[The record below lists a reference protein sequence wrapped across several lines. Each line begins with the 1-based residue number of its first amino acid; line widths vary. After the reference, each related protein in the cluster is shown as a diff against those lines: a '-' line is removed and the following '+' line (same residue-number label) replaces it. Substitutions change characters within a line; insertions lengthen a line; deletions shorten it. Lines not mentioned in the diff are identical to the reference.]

1 MTDEI
6 PPSIN
11 HENLPAISSAKLPA
25 NYRAAVVA
33 IKTCAELDECKGWS
47 DKAAALA
54 AMPSRRPM
62 KKWRTWR
69 AGFVPER
76 SAAAVNY

>member
-25 NYRAAVVA
+25 NYRVAVVA
-33 IKTCAELDECKGWS
+33 IKTCI
-47 DKAAALA
+47 
-54 AMPSRRPM
+54 
-62 KKWRTWR
+62 
-69 AGFVPER
+69 
-76 SAAAVNY
+76 